1 MPLPVINSGNV
12 QMSYVLSDVV
22 LNGATPPPLTLRVAK
37 VANEAACT
45 ATGDVGAELYNGS
58 MDGAGFAQAQL
69 VPAGQVQVL
78 CLRATL
84 GQAQQR
90 ANSRTRR
97 SLSTQAQ

>member
-45 ATGDVGAELYNGS
+45 ATGDVGAELYNGPWTALAS
-58 MDGAGFAQAQL
+58 L
-69 VPAGQVQVL
+69 RPSL
-78 CLRATL
+78 CRPVRCRCCAC
-84 GQAQQR
+84 GPR
-90 ANSRTRR
+90 
-97 SLSTQAQ
+97 